1 VHDPGRDDLIAK
13 HGGSAAMNGGMA
25 AKNDSMAAK
34 SGAERQDDH
43 LAAWLTVGRVLDV
56 LTVPL
61 VITALYVAMV
71 RAPEAGLN
79 TGGIVQ
85 RVFYFHVPFAMAAFL
100 GFVIVLVASIG
111 FLAHGR
117 RSWDATA
124 EAAAETGLLCCTVV
138 LLTGPVWARY
148 AWGTWWTWDARL
160 TSTLVL
166 WLIYAGYLV
175 LRAYMAEDAR
185 VRRYAAVLG
194 IIGALNVPIV
204 YLSVRWFR
212 TQHPET
218 LIMKQGGL
226 DPSMAV
232 ALRLGMLAVFTVFA
246 ALLVKRLLLGRL
258 EARVAVLRAGIEAR
272 E

>member
-1 VHDPGRDDLIAK
+1 MTVER
-13 HGGSAAMNGGMA
+13 GGVAARRGV
-25 AKNDSMAAK
+25 
-34 SGAERQDDH
+34 GAGKPADH
-43 LAAWLTVGRVLDV
+43 LAAWLAVGRVLDL

-61 VITALYVAMV
+61 VALGLYFAMV
-71 RAPEAGLN
+71 RAPEAARDA
-79 TGGIVQ
+79 GGMVQ
-85 RVFYFHVPFAMAAFL
+85 RVFYFHVPFAAAAFF
-100 GFVIVLVASIG
+100 GFAVVLVASIG
-111 FLAHGR
+111 FLVHGR

-124 EAAAETGLLCCTVV
+124 EAAAETGLLCCTIV
-138 LLTGPVWARY
+138 LLTGPVWARF

-175 LRAYMAEDAR
+175 LRAYMADDAR

-212 TQHPET
+212 TQHPT
-218 LIMKQGGL
+218 TFITRQGGL
-226 DPSMAV
+226 EPAMAV
-232 ALRLGMLAVFTVFA
+232 SLRLGMLAVFTVFA
-246 ALLVKRLLLGRL
+246 ALFVKRLVLGRL
-258 EARVAVLRAGIEAR
+258 EEQVAEVRAVLEAR

>member
-1 VHDPGRDDLIAK
+1 MDDARDGGAAT
-13 HGGSAAMNGGMA
+13 HGGRAAQAGNGGP
-25 AKNDSMAAK
+25 
-34 SGAERQDDH
+34 RDH
-43 LAAWLTVGRVLDV
+43 LTVWLRVGRVLDL

-61 VITALYVAMV
+61 VVTALYFAMV
-71 RAPEAGLN
+71 RAPEAGIE

-100 GFVIVLVASIG
+100 GFGIVLVASIG
-111 FLAHGR
+111 FLANGR

-138 LLTGPVWARY
+138 LLTGPVWARF
-148 AWGTWWTWDARL
+148 AWGAWWTWDARL

-175 LRAYMAEDAR
+175 LRAYMADDAR

-204 YLSVRWFR
+204 YFSVRWFR
-212 TQHPET
+212 TQHPESFIT
-218 LIMKQGGL
+218 KRGGL
-226 DPSMAV
+226 DPTMHL
-232 ALRLGMLAVFTVFA
+232 ALRLGMLAVFTIFA

-258 EARVAVLRAGIEAR
+258 EARLAALRADIEAR

>member
-1 VHDPGRDDLIAK
+1 MAAK
-13 HGGSAAMNGGMA
+13 NRGMAARGGGLAIKNGGMTMKDGGMA
-25 AKNDSMAAK
+25 AKHDGQMP
-34 SGAERQDDH
+34 DDH
-43 LAAWLTVGRVLDV
+43 LAAWLAAGRVLDL

-61 VITALYVAMV
+61 VIMALYFAML
-71 RAPEAGLN
+71 RAPEAALD

-100 GFVIVLVASIG
+100 GFGIVLVASIG

-124 EAAAETGLLCCTVV
+124 EAAAETGLLCCTIV
-138 LLTGPVWARY
+138 LLTGPVWARF

-175 LRAYMAEDAR
+175 LRAYMADDAR

-218 LIMKQGGL
+218 FISKRGGL

-232 ALRLGMLAVFTVFA
+232 ALRMGMLAVFTVFA

-258 EARVAVLRAGIEAR
+258 EARVAALRAGLDAR

>member
-1 VHDPGRDDLIAK
+1 MTQGPGDPTARRDGMTVPP
-13 HGGSAAMNGGMA
+13 GGSRSPRAG
-25 AKNDSMAAK
+25 SP
-34 SGAERQDDH
+34 DDR
-43 LAAWLTVGRVLDV
+43 LAVWLTVGRVLDL

-61 VITALYVAMV
+61 VLTALYFAMV
-71 RAPEAGLN
+71 RAPQAGIDA
-79 TGGIVQ
+79 GGIVQ

-100 GFVIVLVASIG
+100 GFGIVLVASIG
-111 FLAHGR
+111 FLANGR

-138 LLTGPVWARY
+138 LLTGPVWARF
-148 AWGTWWTWDARL
+148 AWNTWWTWDARL

-175 LRAYMAEDAR
+175 LRAYMADDSR

-194 IIGALNVPIV
+194 IVGALNVPIV

-212 TQHPET
+212 TMHPKT
-218 LIMKQGGL
+218 SVTAAGGM
-226 DPSMAV
+226 DPAMRV

-246 ALLVKRLLLGRL
+246 ALFVKRLLLGRL
-258 EARVAVLRAGIEAR
+258 EARVAALRAGIEAR

>member
-1 VHDPGRDDLIAK
+1 MTARGGDLIAG
-13 HGGSAAMNGGMA
+13 HDGPAG
-25 AKNDSMAAK
+25 KNDRLAGKNDRLAGK
-34 SGAERQDDH
+34 YGDQGRDDH
-43 LAAWLTVGRVLDV
+43 LAAWLKVGRVLDL

-61 VITALYVAMV
+61 VIMALYFAMV
-71 RAPEAGLN
+71 RAPEAGRDA
-79 TGGIVQ
+79 GGIVQ

-100 GFVIVLVASIG
+100 GFGIVLVASIG

-138 LLTGPVWARY
+138 LLTGPVWARF
-148 AWGTWWTWDARL
+148 AWNTWWTWDARL

-175 LRAYMAEDAR
+175 LRAYMADDAR

-212 TQHPET
+212 TMHPKT
-218 LIMKQGGL
+218 SVTAAGGM
-226 DPSMAV
+226 DPAMRA
-232 ALRLGMLAVFTVFA
+232 ALRMGMLAVFTVFA

-258 EARVAVLRAGIEAR
+258 EARVAVLRASIEAR

>member
-1 VHDPGRDDLIAK
+1 MIGEPNGRTSKWDSRAGRSDD
-13 HGGSAAMNGGMA
+13 
-25 AKNDSMAAK
+25 
-34 SGAERQDDH
+34 R
-43 LAAWLTVGRVLDV
+43 LAAWLRAGRVLDL
-56 LTVPL
+56 LTAPL
-61 VITALYVAMV
+61 VAVALYFALV
-71 RAPEAGLN
+71 RAPEAARDA
-79 TGGIVQ
+79 GGMVQ

-100 GFVIVLVASIG
+100 GFAVVLVASIG

-117 RSWDATA
+117 RSWDAAA

-138 LLTGPVWARY
+138 LLTGPVWARF

-175 LRAYMAEDAR
+175 LRSYMADDAR

-212 TQHPET
+212 TQHPT
-218 LIMKQGGL
+218 TFIARKGGL
-226 DPSMAV
+226 DPVMAV
-232 ALRLGMLAVFTVFA
+232 SLRLGMLAVFTVFA

-258 EARVAVLRAGIEAR
+258 EARVAELRAVLEAR